1 MSLRTCLC
9 ILLCG
14 TVSGAASS
22 ASALTVVN
30 DSANTLDLS
39 SPISGATNRVAPG
52 GQFGVP
58 SGWGDDRHIYL
69 TASSA
74 SGLEVCGPL
83 QDRYGTIKIPAH
95 WVGVMVRSNGACEAL
110 AQLPATPT
118 PPPLTPTPIPTP
130 NPPEEPNSTDEESDT
145 DDPVDVVTNP
155 PTEPPPGPSRSFPP
169 RGNGTWVYD
178 ATFPQG
184 PDGEPYVSP
193 GLWREA
199 ISDYN
204 AEAQTGHRLNQ
215 VFSYGG
221 DLEMECQGGSD
232 CTPNK
237 MHVYYYP
244 PSAQSTNRS
253 FLETGAS
260 GFVSTQAYAKTGEDV
275 VVIPTFD
282 GRFDAGGYLQEFETL
297 SESQARTYADIFA
310 RAVCADPTVPGV
322 QLDLEPFDIN
332 DPAQFWFYDQVA
344 LNLAGQNAELESI
357 FGCQSE
363 AYPQGRFFSVFT
375 FANQITPELGE
386 VFTRYG
392 NGYVIISLYDLG
404 PGGATVASSPDDY
417 RGYVANEIARTVS
430 NSAAANDVPFQLAIP
445 AAASTKEFE
454 RYRGTPSGYTQREY
468 VEQALGAMDSSGVRT
483 NPQFLGTAVWGW
495 SRFMAWPPHTN
506 NIFEPGS
513 PETEVL
519 SVLGERL

>member
-1 MSLRTCLC
+1 MSLRTCLWT
-9 ILLCG
+9 LACG
-14 TVSGAASS
+14 ISIAAAGT

-30 DSANTLDLS
+30 DSAEALNLS
-39 SPISGATNRVAPG
+39 SPVSGATSRIEPG
-52 GQFGVP
+52 AQFGVP
-58 SGWGDDRHIYL
+58 SSWGDDRHIYL
-69 TASSA
+69 TASSTT
-74 SGLEVCGPL
+74 GLDVCGAL
-83 QDRYGTIKIPAH
+83 QDRYGTLKIPVH
-95 WVGVMVRSNGACEAL
+95 WVGIGVGGGGDCAPL

-118 PPPLTPTPIPTP
+118 PPPVEPVPPTPD
-130 NPPEEPNSTDEESDT
+130 EPDSPDGGNDSD
-145 DDPVDVVTNP
+145 DSGDGVTNP
-155 PTEPPPGPSRSFPP
+155 PNASDRDFPP

-199 ISDYN
+199 ISEYN
-204 AEAQTGHRLNQ
+204 AQAEAGHRLDQ

-221 DLEMECQGGSD
+221 DLEMECRGGSD

-244 PSAQSTNRS
+244 PTAQSANRS
-253 FLETGAS
+253 FQETGAS
-260 GFVSTQAYAKTGEDV
+260 GFVSTQAYAKTPGEV

-310 RAVCADPTVPGV
+310 RAVCADPAVPGV

-344 LNLAGQNAELESI
+344 LNLAGENQDLEPI
-357 FGCQSE
+357 LGCRSE
-363 AYPQGRFFSVFT
+363 DYPQGRFFSVFT

-404 PGGATVASSPDDY
+404 PGAATVASDPDEY

-430 NSAAANDVPFQLAIP
+430 NSAAASDVPFQLAIP

-454 RYRGTPSGYTQREY
+454 RYRGTPSGYAQRQY
-468 VEQALGAMDSSGVRT
+468 VEQALEAMEASGVRA

-506 NIFEPGS
+506 NVFEPGS
-513 PETEVL
+513 PQAEVL
-519 SVLGERL
+519 SVLGDRL

>member
-1 MSLRTCLC
+1 MSLRTCLWT
-9 ILLCG
+9 LVCG
-14 TVSGAASS
+14 TTLGIAGS

-30 DSANTLDLS
+30 DSASRLNLS
-39 SPISGATNRVAPG
+39 SPVAGATNIVDPG
-52 GQFGVP
+52 AHFEVP
-58 SGWGDDRHIYL
+58 SGWGDARHVYL
-69 TASSA
+69 TASSG
-74 SGLEVCGPL
+74 SGLAVCGTL
-83 QDRYGTIKIPAH
+83 QDRYGTIKLPTH
-95 WVGVMVRSNGACEAL
+95 WSGLAVRADGACEPL

-118 PPPLTPTPIPTP
+118 PPPVEPD
-130 NPPEEPNSTDEESDT
+130 PPAPDDSDPANEGSEW
-145 DDPVDVVTNP
+145 DHGNASGNVVTNP
-155 PTEPPPGPSRSFPP
+155 PDAPTPPPDRGFPP

-193 GLWREA
+193 GLWREPIA
-199 ISDYN
+199 AYN
-204 AEAQTGHRLNQ
+204 AQAQDGHRLDQ

-221 DLEMECQGGSD
+221 DLEMECRGGSD
-232 CTPNK
+232 CTSNT

-244 PSAQSTNRS
+244 PTSQSTRRS
-253 FLETGAS
+253 FEETGSS
-260 GFVSTQAYAKTGEDV
+260 GFASTQAYAKTGADV

-310 RAVCADPTVPGV
+310 RTVCADPAVPGV

-344 LNLAGQNAELESI
+344 LNLAGENEALEPI
-357 FGCQSE
+357 FGCRSE

-386 VFTRYG
+386 VFTRHG

-404 PGGATVASSPDDY
+404 PGGATVASAPEDY

-430 NSAAANDVPFQLAIP
+430 NSAAASDVPFQLAIP

-454 RYRGTPSGYTQREY
+454 RYRGTPTGYSQREY
-468 VEQALGAMDSSGVRT
+468 VEEALGAIDASGVRT

-506 NIFEPGS
+506 NVFEPGS
-513 PETEVL
+513 PQADVL
-519 SVLGERL
+519 SVLGDRL

>member
-1 MSLRTCLC
+1 MSLRTCLWT
-9 ILLCG
+9 LVFG
-14 TVSGAASS
+14 TALGVAGS

-30 DSANTLDLS
+30 DSANTLTLS
-39 SPISGATNRVAPG
+39 SPVSGAASSVGPG
-52 GQFGVP
+52 AQFLVP
-58 SGWGDDRHIYL
+58 ESWGDDRHVYL
-69 TASSA
+69 TATTA
-74 SGLEVCGPL
+74 SGSAVCGTL
-83 QDRYGTIKIPAH
+83 QDRYGTIKVPVH
-95 WVGVMVRSNGACEAL
+95 WVGLSMRSGGACEPL
-110 AQLPATPT
+110 AQLPSNPT
-118 PPPLTPTPIPTP
+118 PPPVAPD
-130 NPPEEPNSTDEESDT
+130 PPAPDEPDSPGDGNDSDGS
-145 DDPVDVVTNP
+145 DDSGDVVTNP
-155 PTEPPPGPSRSFPP
+155 PNDPNPAPDRSFPP

-199 ISDYN
+199 IAGYN
-204 AEAQTGHRLNQ
+204 AQAQAGHRLDQ

-221 DLEMECQGGSD
+221 DLEMECRGGSD
-232 CTPNK
+232 CTSNK

-244 PSAQSTNRS
+244 PTSQSARRS
-253 FLETGAS
+253 FQETGAS
-260 GFVSTQAYAKTGEDV
+260 GFLSTQAYAKTGDDV

-310 RAVCADPTVPGV
+310 RTVCADPNAPGV

-344 LNLAGQNAELESI
+344 LNLAGENEELEPI
-357 FGCQSE
+357 FGCRSE
-363 AYPQGRFFSVFT
+363 DHPQGRFFSVFT

-386 VFTRYG
+386 VFTRHG

-404 PGGATVASSPDDY
+404 PGGATVASAPEDY
-417 RGYVANEIARTVS
+417 RRYVANEIARTVS
-430 NSAAANDVPFQLAIP
+430 NSAAAGNVPFQLAIP

-454 RYRGTPSGYTQREY
+454 RYRGTPTGYSQREY
-468 VEQALGAMDSSGVRT
+468 VEQALGAMDDSGVRE

-506 NIFEPGS
+506 NVFEPGS
-513 PETEVL
+513 PQPDVLEVL
-519 SVLGERL
+519 GDRL